1 MKIKDFLKHTKTK
14 MHENRVHRD
23 TLKFS
28 AKLNLLQDLVQ
39 QFSN

>member
-1 MKIKDFLKHTKTK
+1 MKTKDSFKHTKTQ

-28 AKLNLLQDLVQ
+28 AQLNLLQDLVQ
-39 QFSN
+39 